1 MSRQKGSRPRPVP
14 ERRRY
19 HEQFSGRRRPRSV
32 VAPASGEPL
41 AVAPPTRRRLWAAVL
56 FSTLVLVFAY
66 TGVITAIV
74 EQDEGDTDAA
84 RLAVALAVAL
94 VPVAFTILARV
105 SRTPHAFRRVLLAS
119 PLAVSGYLALG
130 SLIKE
135 PTSSLVLAFGVAGA
149 FVLRSDPP
157 GRPAPRILAVSVT
170 ALITLLL
177 YVLSPGTAVVAAPFL
192 PFPALMAGDRI
203 AAARPAI

>member
-14 ERRRY
+14 EQRRY
-19 HEQFSGRRRPRSV
+19 HEQFSAGRRRPRSV

-41 AVAPPTRRRLWAAVL
+41 VAPPTRRRLWAAVL

-105 SRTPHAFRRVLLAS
+105 SRAPRAFRRVLLAS

-157 GRPAPRILAVSVT
+157 SRPAPRILAVSVT